1 MAKELENEDS
11 QMMEESGGANGR
23 IEKGDGQMTE
33 KTRELKLS
41 ERIGLDLAQRD
52 GNDGTPGL
60 VELER
65 WQEQAQGLEQKLAY
79 LEGLVQS
86 GARPEE
92 LPAGAVAE
100 IPLLLDGGPHLPQPP
115 GDGTG

>member
-1 MAKELENEDS
+1 MAKPGTGKVYYTA
-11 QMMEESGGANGR
+11 M
-23 IEKGDGQMTE
+23 DGT
-33 KTRELKLS
+33 L
-41 ERIGLDLAQRD
+41 GLDLAQRD

-100 IPLLLDGGPHLPQPP
+100 ISLLLDGGPHLPQPP
-115 GDGTG
+115 GDGTE